1 MTSLPAWPSSPSF
14 TPVAA
19 ARAAEAA
26 GWADLGTDGAA
37 DAASRVLRAPA
48 DGSATA
54 QALTARFLASL
65 LVGDAGA

>member
-1 MTSLPAWPSSPSF
+1 MTSLPAWPPSPSF
-14 TPVAA
+14 APAAA

-26 GWADLGTDGAA
+26 GWADLGTDGGA

-48 DGSATA
+48 DGSATP

-65 LVGDAGA
+65 LAGDAGA